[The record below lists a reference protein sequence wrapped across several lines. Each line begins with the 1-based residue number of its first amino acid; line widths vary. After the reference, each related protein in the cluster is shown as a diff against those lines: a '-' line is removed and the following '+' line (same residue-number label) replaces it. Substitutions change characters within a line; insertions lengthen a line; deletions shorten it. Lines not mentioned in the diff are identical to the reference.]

1 MIIRAIVFA
10 ITTLFIA
17 GCGVGE
23 KQRAPETESAAEST
37 QPVKKVRRKPV
48 SQASPKIPSWDL
60 LMTEKVEQRNT
71 YSCSAGKSNTRARR
85 AANSRYYSQSSR
97 RKKMGYGTK
106 TSKRP
111 SGLHGFPRRPRKI
124 WTSRHFHTEQYDR
137 IYESEF
143 LNSLLNPLSTFS
155 IDVDTASYS
164 NVRRFISNSKLPLKD
179 AVRIEEF
186 INYFDYDYPEPKEKF
201 PFSTTVELSECPWN
215 TAHNLVHIGL
225 QAKDVE
231 FENLPPCNLVFLLD
245 ISGSMNQPSK
255 LPLVKKSL
263 RLMVEKLRRK
273 DRVTVVAYADTA
285 AVLLQAT
292 PGDDKS
298 TILRAV
304 DSLRAHGSTS
314 GGEGIKL
321 AYSTARNNFMAGGN
335 NRIVLATDGDFN
347 VGISSDAELVRLIE
361 KKRDEGVFLTILG
374 FGMGNYK
381 DAKMEKV
388 ADKGNG
394 NYLYIDNIREA
405 NKALVSEFGGTV
417 LTVAK
422 DVKIQVEFNPAR
434 VKGYR
439 LIGYE
444 NRILTKEG
452 FYDDTKDA
460 GELGAGHSVT
470 ALYEVIPS
478 TSREETPKT
487 ASLRYQKII
496 FSPQASRTGELMMM
510 SIRYKEP
517 DGKKSILIKRP
528 VLDDP
533 VPLDATS
540 DKFKFSAAV
549 AEFGLLLRD
558 SKFKGGATYEQVI
571 QLAKQSKGEDT
582 EGYRAEFI
590 RLVET
595 VELLEKSKKGFSAT
609 K

>member
-10 ITTLFIA
+10 ITTLFIT
-17 GCGVGE
+17 GCGAGE
-23 KQRAPETESAAEST
+23 KQRAPETESAVEST
-37 QPVKKVRRKPV
+37 PPVKKVWRKPV
-48 SQASPKIPSWDL
+48 SRASPKIPSWDL
-60 LMTEKVEQRNT
+60 LMKEKAEQRKT
-71 YSCSAGKSNTRARR
+71 YSCSAGKSNTRARWVSS
-85 AANSRYYSQSSR
+85 SRYSGQRSRSLKMLYSSNVSRKLSAMQSFS
-97 RKKMGYGTK
+97 
-106 TSKRP
+106 
-111 SGLHGFPRRPRKI
+111 RRPRKI
-124 WTSRHFHTEQYDR
+124 WIPGQFHTEGYDR

-143 LNSLLNPLSTFS
+143 LDPRGNPLSTFS

-164 NVRRFISNSKLPLKD
+164 NVRRFITNSKLPPKD

-186 INYFDYDYPEPKEKF
+186 INYFDYDYPQPKEKF

-215 TAHNLVHIGL
+215 TTHNLVHIGL

-231 FENLPPCNLVFLLD
+231 FENLPPCNLVFLID
-245 ISGSMNQPSK
+245 ISGSMDQPSK

-273 DRVTVVAYADTA
+273 DRVTVLAYADTA

-304 DSLRAHGSTS
+304 DSLRADGSTS

-321 AYSTARNNFMAGGN
+321 AYATAKSNFMAGGN

-361 KKRDEGVFLTILG
+361 RKRDEGIFLTILG

-434 VKGYR
+434 VKEYR

-452 FYDDTKDA
+452 FDDDTKDA

-510 SIRYKEP
+510 SIKYKAP

>member
-1 MIIRAIVFA
+1 MLIRTIVFA
-10 ITTLFIA
+10 ITALFIT
-17 GCGVGE
+17 GCGVQK
-23 KQRAPETESAAEST
+23 KQRAPETESAVEST
-37 QPVKKVRRKPV
+37 PPVKKARRKPV
-48 SQASPKIPSWDL
+48 SRASPKIPSWDL
-60 LMTEKVEQRNT
+60 LMTEKAEQRKT
-71 YSCSAGKSNTRARR
+71 YSRSAGKSNTGARR
-85 AANSRYYSQSSR
+85 AANSRYHSQRSR
-97 RKKMGYGTK
+97 RMKMRYGTNA
-106 TSKRP
+106 SKKQ
-111 SGLHGFPRRPRKI
+111 SELHGFSRRPRKI
-124 WTSRHFHTEQYDR
+124 WASIRFHTEEYNR
-137 IYESEF
+137 IYESKF
-143 LNSLLNPLSTFS
+143 MNPRGNPLSTFS

-164 NVRRFISNSKLPLKD
+164 NVRRFIVNSKLPPKD

-186 INYFDYDYPEPKEKF
+186 INYFDYDYPQPKDKH
-201 PFSTTVELSECPWN
+201 PFSTTIELSACPWN

-225 QAKDVE
+225 QAKDIE
-231 FENLPPCNLVFLLD
+231 FENLPPCNLVFLID
-245 ISGSMNQPSK
+245 ISGSMDQPNK

-263 RLMVEKLRRK
+263 RLMVEKLRKK
-273 DRVTVVAYADTA
+273 DKVSIVVYADA
-285 AVLLQAT
+285 ATVLLQAT

-304 DSLRAHGSTS
+304 DNLRAHGSTA

-321 AYSTARNNFMAGGN
+321 AYSTAKSNFMAGGN

-347 VGISSDAELVRLIE
+347 VGISSDAGLVRLIE
-361 KKRDEGVFLTILG
+361 KKRDEGIFLTIFG

-381 DAKMEKV
+381 DAKMERV

-394 NYLYIDNIREA
+394 NYMYIDNIREA

-496 FSPQASRTGELMMM
+496 FSLQASRTGELMMM
-510 SIRYKEP
+510 SIKYKAP

-533 VPLDATS
+533 VPFEEVS
-540 DKFKFSAAV
+540 DNFKFSTAV

-558 SKFKGGATYEQVI
+558 SIFKGGATYEQVI
-571 QLAKQSKGEDT
+571 QLAKESKGEDR
-582 EGYRAEFI
+582 EGYRTEFI

-595 VELLEKSKKGFSAT
+595 VELLEKSKKGFSVT